1 MGIQDDRSKLFGSK
15 LYTGPRHPL
24 VLEGVELEIRAPKA
38 KYAFLAS
45 KTGRTALDFEE
56 LILTCV
62 YHKEEQKPF
71 FEKEHLELLK
81 ESSAHADGILNQLTS
96 AIEKV
101 IAEQMAAST
110 EADEKNS

>member
-15 LYTGPRHPL
+15 LYTGPREVL
-24 VLEGVELEIRAPKA
+24 DLEGVKLEVRPPKA

-45 KTGRTALDFEE
+45 KTGKSALDVEE

-62 YHKEEQKPF
+62 YHQESQQPF

-81 ESSAHADGILNQLTS
+81 ESSAHSDGLLNRLTA
-96 AIEKV
+96 AIERV
-101 IAEQMAAST
+101 ISSSVAVPT
-110 EADEKNS
+110 EEDEKN